1 MLKKYLL
8 PKIYKDIKFETS
20 DIVIPEEILKHIIK
34 NNTENEDGVRNL
46 KRCLEIIFTKLN
58 LYRLMKPGMNLF
70 TEELTMN
77 VTFPIELNIDMIEK
91 LIRKKPDE
99 DPGKWLAMYQ

>member
-1 MLKKYLL
+1 
-8 PKIYKDIKFETS
+8 
-20 DIVIPEEILKHIIK
+20 
-34 NNTENEDGVRNL
+34 
-46 KRCLEIIFTKLN
+46 
-58 LYRLMKPGMNLF
+58 MNLF

-99 DPGKWLAMYQ
+99 DPGKWLAMYK